1 VRLSLYIAVLALT
14 LAGAAEAGPPQ
25 HPGQAQRASL
35 WTKLCAERQILK
47 TRTIPAAATPQ
58 SVNVSVNGH
67 LLRGWIE
74 GQRIAGLGGHG
85 VIAQITFMRKAG
97 PAVIRLASVRV
108 ACARVHVVIVWR

>member
-1 VRLSLYIAVLALT
+1 MRFVLYTALLVSLVVPVARAT
-14 LAGAAEAGPPQ
+14 PPL

-58 SVNVSVNGH
+58 NINVSVNGH

-97 PAVIRLASVRV
+97 PAVVRLASVRV
-108 ACARVHVVIVWR
+108 VCVRVHVVIVWR